1 MKRFKIGIS
10 AMVFVLA
17 IVTSFAFR
25 NVEQKN
31 RAMFTCTWFDFT
43 GSPGEEFDP
52 AKYVLASGTP
62 SCPGQGGDLCGICV
76 DPGEIYGSG
85 PYAGQPMV
93 DDENTGIMNVVNF
106 ALMTEEDNPQEDFNA
121 IAELKAP

>member
-1 MKRFKIGIS
+1 
-10 AMVFVLA
+10 MVFVLA

-25 NVEQKN
+25 KAETKN

-43 GSPGEEFDP
+43 GNPGEEFDP
-52 AKYVLASGTP
+52 AKYVLSTGTP
-62 SCPGQGGDLCGICV
+62 SCPDQGGNLCAACV
-76 DPGEIYGSG
+76 DPGEIYSSG

-93 DDENTGIMNVVNF
+93 DDWNTGIANVVNF
-106 ALMTEEDNPQEDFNA
+106 ALMTGEDNAQEDFNA